1 VDIPAE
7 VGENHRIMRI
17 RRESLEER
25 IAKIK
30 QEIAGLGDLH
40 PGRVSQQL
48 NICGNPRCLCKT
60 DPAARHGPYHQL
72 SYAWHKKSTTRFVRK
87 ENLAEVRQQVLTY
100 RRLRKLVDRWVTLAM
115 QLSRLR
121 LLDTPRVARSYGKTQ
136 SKSRIPKENTA
147 SGKESLHLT
156 KP

>member
-1 VDIPAE
+1 
-7 VGENHRIMRI
+7 MRI

-25 IAKIK
+25 IAKIR

-40 PGRVSQQL
+40 PGTVSQQW
-48 NICGNPRCLCKT
+48 NTCGNRRCLCKT

-87 ENLAEVRQQVLTY
+87 EHLTEVRQQVQNY
-100 RRLRKLVDRWVTLAM
+100 RRLRKLIDRWVTLAM
-115 QLSRLR
+115 QLSRIR
-121 LLDTPRVARSYGKTQ
+121 LQETPRPPRTPRKTR
-136 SKSRIPKENTA
+136 SKSGISRENTGSSA
-147 SGKESLHLT
+147 ESTYLP